1 VAEHAGLEDEAG
13 ELGLLLPL
21 VEVLMD
27 ADGSLSTDE
36 GLDEELSEVDVELDD
51 EDVEVD
57 VEVDKEV
64 GVTGNDSDEE
74 EAEVEAEVEV
84 EVGVTGNESDEED
97 VDVDVDVEV
106 EVEVVTAEVGAGAEG
121 VDPEMG
127 TNWMLSKKMVGEVCC
142 SIFSKLNR
150 TCPPISAGVCRSDA
164 KLRVINCHEVV
175 T

>member
-13 ELGLLLPL
+13 ELGLLLPV

-51 EDVEVD
+51 EDVEV
-57 VEVDKEV
+57 EVDKEV
-64 GVTGNDSDEE
+64 GVTGNESDEE
-74 EAEVEAEVEV
+74 EVDVEVEVEV

-97 VDVDVDVEV
+97 VDVDVEVRVEV
-106 EVEVVTAEVGAGAEG
+106 EVEVVTAELGAGAEG

-164 KLRVINCHEVV
+164 KLRVINCQEVV